1 MSSSSNVTDVGTK
14 DENKMSNSS
23 SSEILKKKTESAS
36 KKNTNNNK
44 GSSESGSGWVTVQKK
59 EKPEKQRFARKVS
72 GAGERIQYFEYRQKR
87 RDREAQRGTPGHRIK
102 ARPQIEEDQYKK
114 D

>member
-36 KKNTNNNK
+36 KKKTDNNK

-59 EKPEKQRFARKVS
+59 EKPEKQRFARKGRHGLAWRVPNDSTNEKKNLIKKWLNLKSLVS
-72 GAGERIQYFEYRQKR
+72 LMLVMLLLKG
-87 RDREAQRGTPGHRIK
+87 
-102 ARPQIEEDQYKK
+102 
-114 D
+114 

>member
-36 KKNTNNNK
+36 KKNTNKNGKNRK
-44 GSSESGSGWVTVQKK
+44 NIRCSGYS
-59 EKPEKQRFARKVS
+59 
-72 GAGERIQYFEYRQKR
+72 
-87 RDREAQRGTPGHRIK
+87 
-102 ARPQIEEDQYKK
+102 
-114 D
+114 